1 MRPRMRLS
9 PLLIFKALSVWK
21 AIICRIKW
29 PVKTVNVIN
38 QKIVKIALFKL
49 RGIQIK
55 ITKRKTIQTPRY
67 SVQHPLIKA
76 LTPPSSLG
84 TPSRALMTVR
94 KTSSFSKSPKPS
106 SIWITATMNSHKTP
120 KVFQKLNQIINKYS
134 LPTSMQ

>member
-49 RGIQIK
+49 REIK
-55 ITKRKTIQTPRY
+55 IKMRVTKTIQTPQY

-76 LTPPSSLG
+76 LTRRSSLG
-84 TPSRALMTVR
+84 TPTRAPRTLR
-94 KTSSFSKSPKPS
+94 KTSSFSKLPKPS

>member
-1 MRPRMRLS
+1 MRLS

-29 PVKTVNVIN
+29 QVKTVNVIN

-76 LTPPSSLG
+76 LTHPSSLG
-84 TPSRALMTVR
+84 TPSRALRTLR

-106 SIWITATMNSHKTP
+106 SIWITAMTKSHKAP
-120 KVFQKLNQIINKYS
+120 KVFQKLSQIINKYC

>member
-9 PLLIFKALSVWK
+9 PLLISKALSVWK

-29 PVKTVNVIN
+29 QVKTVNVIN

-76 LTPPSSLG
+76 LTRRSSLG
-84 TPSRALMTVR
+84 TPTRAPRTLR
-94 KTSSFSKSPKPS
+94 KTSSFSKLPKPS

-120 KVFQKLNQIINKYS
+120 KVFQKLSQITNKYS
-134 LPTSMQ
+134 LPTSMR